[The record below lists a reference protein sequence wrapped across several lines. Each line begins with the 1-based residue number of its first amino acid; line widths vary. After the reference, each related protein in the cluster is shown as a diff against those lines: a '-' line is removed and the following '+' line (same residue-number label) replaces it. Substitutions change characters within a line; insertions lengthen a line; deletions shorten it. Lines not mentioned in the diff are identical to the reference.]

1 MNIITTIPR
10 VTRLK
15 RKNYPQ
21 FVKVIR
27 CDDCNEEKECIPIH
41 EYGKC
46 CLCYECIDKI
56 GASMKCSQCNFY
68 PDNELLLEKVY
79 NDNMK
84 NALRVQVIQKNKEQ
98 NQLGLALYQLRDHK
112 GDIQQIFDNPTLL
125 PLYDYKQHNR
135 LLYFSFL
142 YKFSFCKL
150 RNNNI
155 YVSIADDLENPFS
168 IKTGSKE
175 FGLYYLKQC
184 RKAVKEGY
192 MNREKYLRYLHA
204 FLSSNNRMKNKKYQ
218 PYYKE
223 EKKTM
228 DVYLNMK
235 KCNLRCC
242 IESKNYK
249 SLLTLYL
256 IQNRIYNTDD
266 KYFLPFEIL
275 FNIKKCMDN
284 MYYCWCY
291 IYSDIKFTKSK

>member
-1 MNIITTIPR
+1 MNIITNIPR

-21 FVKVIR
+21 FVKVKR
-27 CDDCNEEKECIPIH
+27 CDDCNKEKECVPMH

-56 GASMKCSQCNFY
+56 GVSMKCSQCNLY

-79 NDNMK
+79 NDNTK
-84 NALRVQVIQKNKEQ
+84 NALRVNLVQRDKSL
-98 NQLGLALYQLRDHK
+98 NQLGLPFYQLSGHK
-112 GDIQQIFDNPTLL
+112 HDIQGIFDNPSML
-125 PLYDYKQHNR
+125 PLYDSKQHNR

-142 YKFSFCKL
+142 YKFPFCKI

-168 IKTGSKE
+168 LKTGSKE

-184 RKAVKEGY
+184 IKAVKEGF
-192 MNREKYLRYLHA
+192 MTREKYLRYLHA
-204 FLSSNNRMKNKKYQ
+204 FLSSNRRMRNKKYK
-218 PYYKE
+218 PYYEKE
-223 EKKTM
+223 KETM

-235 KCNLRCC
+235 KCNLRCD
-242 IESKNYK
+242 IEPVNHK

-256 IQNRIYNTDD
+256 IQNRINYTND

-275 FNIKKCMDN
+275 STIRKCMN
-284 MYYCWCY
+284 KMNCCWCC
-291 IYSDIKFTKSK
+291 IYNDIKFTKST